1 MSNVA
6 DLSQA
11 ISSKSDSDR
20 AALLA
25 MGKQLDEAQDKFNA
39 VASDPKSN
47 PGQIEAAKLDF
58 ERMSERFKAKTAIMD
73 VVNRLINDIIQRLG
87 QIGR

>member
-1 MSNVA
+1 MSDVGSLA
-6 DLSQA
+6 QS

-20 AALLA
+20 TTLLT
-25 MGKQLDEAQDKFNA
+25 MGKQLDDAQAAFNK
-39 VASDPKSN
+39 VASDPNSN

-58 ERMSERFKAKTAIMD
+58 ERMSEKFKAKTALMD
-73 VVNRLINDIIQRLG
+73 VVNKLIDDIIQRLG